1 MATPE
6 LPLQI
11 SERDGRV
18 RLCLEGFSYAEG
30 ETLQEAGDAL
40 VRKMLVIAMSLR
52 NGGVGPLS
60 AECPVDLPILDFIWQ
75 LGDVAASGG
84 DVRELLFGSSSQ
96 AA

>member
-1 MATPE
+1 MAPE

-18 RLCLEGFSYAEG
+18 RLSLGSFSYAEG
-30 ETLQEAGDAL
+30 ETLQEAADEL
-40 VRKMLVIAMSLR
+40 VCRLLMVAMAFR

-60 AECPVDLPILDFIWQ
+60 SECRPDLALLEFIWQ
-75 LGDVAASGG
+75 LGEVAASGG
-84 DVRELLFGSSSQ
+84 DVREFLFGPSSL

>member
-30 ETLQEAGDAL
+30 ETLQEAGDEL

-52 NGGVGPLS
+52 NGGVAL
-60 AECPVDLPILDFIWQ
+60 
-75 LGDVAASGG
+75 
-84 DVRELLFGSSSQ
+84 
-96 AA
+96 

>member
-30 ETLQEAGDAL
+30 ETLQEAGDEL
-40 VRKMLVIAMSLR
+40 VRKMLVIAMALR
-52 NGGVGPLS
+52 HGGVGPLS
-60 AECPVDLPILDFIWQ
+60 SECPLDPAVLDFIWR
-75 LGDVAASGG
+75 LGDVAGSGG
-84 DVRELLFGSSSQ
+84 DVREFLFGPSSL